1 MTNHLNS
8 DSLHSVKVIIIGAGL
23 AGPLLAQGLGLTGVD
38 VTVYEREPALDQR
51 SQGYRIH
58 IGPEGERA
66 LRDCLPPD
74 RYERVAATTGVRGTG
89 VTFLDPRLT
98 VVRSFTVDDAA
109 ESGAGRHLVV
119 DRLTLRR
126 ILLTGLDIR
135 HGTAFERYELLDDG
149 RVRAHFATGE
159 TADADLLVAA
169 DGTHSRIRAQLLPHA
184 EVAEVG
190 QFLIFGRT
198 TLTPRVRELAP
209 PAALTG
215 FSVVAGPDGRFMPL
229 AAFEPRDGG
238 DGYLMWVV
246 GAPTALRPADLSDM
260 DGEGRRKVAAGLVA
274 DWPPQLA
281 EIVNL
286 GDPATVHATTVR
298 TAKPLSHWETAP
310 VTLMGDAIHAMVPT
324 GNSAA
329 VALRDAALL
338 CRRVTDRDGSLLA
351 AVGAYETEMLEYG
364 FAAVAASL
372 RGA

>member
-1 MTNHLNS
+1 MTNHLHS
-8 DSLHSVKVIIIGAGL
+8 DNLGSVKTIIVGAGL
-23 AGPLLAQGLGLTGVD
+23 SGPLLAQGLSRAGLD
-38 VTVYEREPALDQR
+38 VTVYEREPGIDQR

-58 IGPEGERA
+58 IGPEGELA
-66 LRDCLPPD
+66 LRSCLPPEL
-74 RYERVAATTGVRGTG
+74 YEQAVATSGVRGTG

-98 VVRSFTVDDAA
+98 VVRRFAVDDDPDA
-109 ESGAGRHLVV
+109 GAGRHLVV

-126 ILLTGLDIR
+126 ILLTGLRVR
-135 HGTAFERYELLDDG
+135 HGMAFERYELLDDR
-149 RVRAHFATGE
+149 RVRAHFASGE

-184 EVAEVG
+184 KVTEVG

-198 TLTPRVRELAP
+198 ALTPRVRDLAP
-209 PAALTG
+209 SAALAG
-215 FSVVAGPDGRFMPL
+215 FSVVAGTDGRFMPL

-238 DGYLMWVV
+238 EGYLMWVI

-260 DGEGRRKVAAGLVA
+260 DGEGLRKTAAGLVA
-274 DWPPQLA
+274 DWPPRLA
-281 EIVNL
+281 EIVGL
-286 GDPATVHATTVR
+286 GDPGSVHATTVR
-298 TAKPLSHWETAP
+298 TAQPVPHWETGP
-310 VTLMGDAIHAMVPT
+310 VTAMGDAIHAMVPT

-338 CRRVTDRDGSLLA
+338 CHRITDRDGSLRD